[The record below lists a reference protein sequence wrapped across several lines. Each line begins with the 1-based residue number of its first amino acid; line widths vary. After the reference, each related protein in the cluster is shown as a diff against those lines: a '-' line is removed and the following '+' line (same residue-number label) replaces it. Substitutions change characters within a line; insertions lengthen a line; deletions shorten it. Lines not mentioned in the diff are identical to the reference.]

1 MTMTRILL
9 LALLQLCCTTLFA
22 QDEKQTFR
30 AYLYNNEYEVY
41 LNINFNDQNVE
52 VPGQPLYGKLP
63 GFLGKVH
70 NSFCWVITSCKIKN
84 EREAEF
90 DLIYD
95 FGSED
100 LHASLFCHNDS
111 TYVLHQLKG
120 STLKVPK
127 NGKWQKLP
135 KYLVLKR
142 RK

>member
-30 AYLYNNEYEVY
+30 AYLYNNEY
-41 LNINFNDQNVE
+41 E

-90 DLIYD
+90 DLIND